1 MKNIIVAAAFA
12 VISSATVVSASPSS
26 FNSINPDI
34 LVNKPVVAEMD
45 ELACMGC
52 ISPNTGRIRDGYVAP
67 HIRSNG
73 AFVNGYWRS

>member
-1 MKNIIVAAAFA
+1 MRNLIVAAAFA
-12 VISSATVVSASPSS
+12 FISSTTLVSADTYT
-26 FNSINPDI
+26 FGTFNPDVLI
-34 LVNKPVVAEMD
+34 NKPIVTEMN

-73 AFVNGYWRS
+73 TLVDGYWRS